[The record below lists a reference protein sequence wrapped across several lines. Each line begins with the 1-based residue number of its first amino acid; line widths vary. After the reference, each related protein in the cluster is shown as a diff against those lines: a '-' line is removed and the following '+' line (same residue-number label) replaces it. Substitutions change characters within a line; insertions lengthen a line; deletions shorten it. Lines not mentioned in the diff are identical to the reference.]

1 MAGDA
6 EQSPP
11 VAGDEAT
18 TPGATVRPVRIGP
31 MASDPRDTPRTP
43 DSASSQRSS
52 LGRGISSL
60 MLNELDGAKD
70 GEAGEV
76 DVEIERAVA
85 MDAHNEND
93 AADATNDAS
102 RSGESHA
109 ETLGPRADGQSQS
122 PIARPEDVSDE
133 VDALVAAAVDKGVGV
148 AARTLREAMSSAR
161 TVEGAGGRAA
171 DAMARALAE
180 SILARMMPR
189 SSAWDASFEPVGD
202 DTCADVRRTSF
213 IEPPSSSDAAASDD
227 DDARSVVEMSE
238 SAARCS
244 PRAVLLAAEVLP
256 RMPPDDDGSSAGG
269 PGPRLRLVRGMF
281 HALRARMGNCLSAAA
296 VGVFPALVKA
306 LADHLLALHDDG
318 FDGDGETEEYV
329 RILRLCV
336 RLVAAHHT
344 PVGHLRM
351 WLAACASLAGTG
363 RGALLDELDAALAL
377 PQSKGPARMFVLD
390 GESGGVL
397 GASSGGPWPFN
408 DHGFAVV
415 TWVYLETT
423 RGSDDAAAAVAAVA
437 SHAAVSSGGAIGPK
451 SAVGPAAAAAA
462 AAAASGEGEDHMPRL
477 FSFVSAEDGIHGGG
491 AGVEA
496 YFHGRYLVL
505 EATGGGIHEAGS
517 NHGTK
522 RAAKVAM
529 PFTHPFGLKRWTCV
543 AVEYSARGHGEARLY
558 IDGVPV
564 ETHRVTLPRVRG
576 SLGFCCVGTNPR
588 RRWRGYSGGDD
599 SARFTARWAPCTC
612 STNRSARGGSRSST
626 RGAGPT
632 SRGTALY
639 MGTNPPKGERTN
651 PAPFPR
657 GQKTLHAGGGGGGGG
672 GRGFQLANAAAK
684 AVVKAASDGVK
695 KIDQR
700 AARGLGLTSGR
711 DGGWDGDENG
721 EENEGSEDVWNHSE
735 PRNEWA
741 GLDAELA
748 PSLLQ
753 LLHPAAASCGDASCG
768 DASSSSPT
776 ADRRVPDLSPANRGG
791 AGDRN
796 GSLLGAASRRQGPPS
811 GLALGGR
818 AGGTRVPPAAGV
830 PRALLQ
836 DVRAETFASAHGRGE
851 GRARAE
857 GGGCG
862 GGVGAGAERDGK
874 GLRGRRGGRR
884 VLARRVGGDRRAPAH
899 RARATFR
906 DRRDAGG
913 AREAGTR
920 RWG

>member
-1 MAGDA
+1 MIIHGAVAPGGERSRVCYMILRALPAEVHHRAARLTVPRKKHGEGIVSLAMAGDA

-18 TPGATVRPVRIGP
+18 TPEGTVRPVRIGP

-76 DVEIERAVA
+76 GVEIERAVA
-85 MDAHNEND
+85 MDADDEND
-93 AADATNDAS
+93 AADATNDTS
-102 RSGESHA
+102 RSGDSDA
-109 ETLGPRADGQSQS
+109 ATPGRVDDGQSRS

-133 VDALVAAAVDKGVGV
+133 VDALVTAAVDKGVGV

-189 SSAWDASFEPVGD
+189 SAATRASLEPVGD

-256 RMPPDDDGSSAGG
+256 RMPPDEWSVGGG

-306 LADHLLALHDDG
+306 LADHLLARDDDDDDG
-318 FDGDGETEEYV
+318 DLGGKSGETEES

-397 GASSGGPWPFN
+397 GASVGGPWPFN
-408 DHGFAVV
+408 EHGFAVV

-423 RGSDDAAAAVAAVA
+423 RESDDAAAAAAAVA
-437 SHAAVSSGGAIGPK
+437 SHAATSSGC
-451 SAVGPAAAAAA
+451 
-462 AAAASGEGEDHMPRL
+462 L
-477 FSFVSAEDGIHGGG
+477 
-491 AGVEA
+491 
-496 YFHGRYLVL
+496 
-505 EATGGGIHEAGS
+505 
-517 NHGTK
+517 
-522 RAAKVAM
+522 
-529 PFTHPFGLKRWTCV
+529 
-543 AVEYSARGHGEARLY
+543 LY
-558 IDGVPV
+558 
-564 ETHRVTLPRVRG
+564 
-576 SLGFCCVGTNPR
+576 
-588 RRWRGYSGGDD
+588 
-599 SARFTARWAPCTC
+599 
-612 STNRSARGGSRSST
+612 
-626 RGAGPT
+626 T
-632 SRGTALY
+632 S
-639 MGTNPPKGERTN
+639 
-651 PAPFPR
+651 
-657 GQKTLHAGGGGGGGG
+657 
-672 GRGFQLANAAAK
+672 
-684 AVVKAASDGVK
+684 
-695 KIDQR
+695 
-700 AARGLGLTSGR
+700 
-711 DGGWDGDENG
+711 
-721 EENEGSEDVWNHSE
+721 
-735 PRNEWA
+735 
-741 GLDAELA
+741 
-748 PSLLQ
+748 PS
-753 LLHPAAASCGDASCG
+753 P
-768 DASSSSPT
+768 
-776 ADRRVPDLSPANRGG
+776 
-791 AGDRN
+791 
-796 GSLLGAASRRQGPPS
+796 
-811 GLALGGR
+811 
-818 AGGTRVPPAAGV
+818 
-830 PRALLQ
+830 
-836 DVRAETFASAHGRGE
+836 
-851 GRARAE
+851 
-857 GGGCG
+857 
-862 GGVGAGAERDGK
+862 
-874 GLRGRRGGRR
+874 
-884 VLARRVGGDRRAPAH
+884 
-899 RARATFR
+899 
-906 DRRDAGG
+906 RDATLSRMPSS
-913 AREAGTR
+913 A
-920 RWG
+920 